1 MSLLRDTLMAS
12 LLTGAALGG
21 ELTAELRVA
30 EGIDALARDF
40 ADAADEL
47 AVGIDARLAALS
59 SVDAWTPLP
68 LETLAVVAP
77 LADRLGLSAERA
89 RLEDQSF
96 KAMDPV
102 GHAALAAAVGTT
114 LDADQARVSRLIDGL
129 AARVAGLGVLGQ
141 VDGRV
146 KSLWSLQKKMRRKGV
161 PVDAVVDRL
170 AMRVRVD
177 SVADCYAVQRA
188 LLAAFPAVEG
198 ELDDYIAHPKANGY
212 QSLHLALVFPDAAE
226 PVEVQI
232 RTHAMHARAEAGDA
246 AHWRYKLA

>member
-21 ELTAELRVA
+21 DLTAQLGVA
-30 EGIDALARDF
+30 DGIEALARDF

-47 AVGIDARLAALS
+47 VVGIDARLATLS
-59 SVDAWTPLP
+59 TGSSWTLP
-68 LETLAVVAP
+68 AETLAVVAP

-96 KAMDPV
+96 KAMDPA

-114 LDADQARVSRLIDGL
+114 LDQDQARVGRLIDDLSG
-129 AARVAGLGVLGQ
+129 RVAGLGVLGE

-177 SVADCYAVQRA
+177 TVEDCYLVQQA
-188 LLAAFPAVEG
+188 LLAEFPAVAG
-198 ELDDYIAHPKANGY
+198 ELDDYIAHPKGNGY
-212 QSLHLALVFPDAAE
+212 QSLHMALVFPDAAE

-232 RTHAMHARAEAGDA
+232 RTHAMHAAAEAGDA